1 MPSRI
6 KQANHDAES
15 SWKARHDDLE
25 EELQQASMVI
35 VELEDELDKKN
46 RLLADHEREITKMVQ
61 QLPPTPAGMKR
72 AQRGGDDGDDGA
84 LFAPGLPIGGLLAG
98 SADGTDNDDDH
109 HQQHHHHLRRENE
122 RLKSEVRSLLQ
133 GAAHAE
139 SDAGS
144 VSSDGSFGT
153 AAVPTGSV
161 GGAGHMRA
169 QLEHYKS
176 EVIRLEQK
184 TRALRNEVTY
194 RDNVIVALRD
204 SGGETTSEAS
214 AAEVDAL
221 RDFASQSTA
230 LAEQRSAQV
239 VELQQDLAA
248 AREQQRVVESE
259 ASAAVSGSSMPFP
272 LEPLFGALLAH
283 SLAPRIVADLFLT
296 WLSSGTHSISAGLDR
311 PTWLQ
316 RVRKV

>member
-1 MPSRI
+1 MSAGSDEEEDEGALLYVPTRI
-6 KQANHDAES
+6 KQANHDAEA

-35 VELEDELDKKN
+35 VELEDELEKKN

-61 QLPPTPAGMKR
+61 QLPPTPAGLKH
-72 AQRGGDDGDDGA
+72 ALRGGDGGEDDDGGA
-84 LFAPGLPIGGLLAG
+84 LFAPGLPIGGLLARSG
-98 SADGTDNDDDH
+98 DGTANDDDDDH
-109 HQQHHHHLRRENE
+109 HHHHLRKENE
-122 RLKSEVRSLLQ
+122 RLKSEVRNLLH

-194 RDNVIVALRD
+194 RDNVIAALRD
-204 SGGETTSEAS
+204 SSGEMTSEAS
-214 AAEVDAL
+214 AAEMDAL

-248 AREQQRVVESE
+248 AREQQRVLESE
-259 ASAAVSGSSMPFP
+259 ASAAVSYG
-272 LEPLFGALLAH
+272 
-283 SLAPRIVADLFLT
+283 
-296 WLSSGTHSISAGLDR
+296 
-311 PTWLQ
+311 
-316 RVRKV
+316 